1 MDALLLLLSL
11 ALCGGVSARSRW
23 SEKPWISVSSP
34 VVVAGEWLTVLCG
47 VPIDYTGGECRLY
60 RGDARTPLSVMTT
73 HDYVCRFVLPVRRL
87 MRRLPVGGRTSVRC
101 DYHLQSYTSESS
113 DNTALFLWESVS
125 APVLSVS
132 SQVVSVEGSVEVR
145 CSSSSSPS
153 PSVCHFSSD
162 RASLGWASCSANLTA
177 RRLAAGQQ
185 AAPLLPVRLSC
196 SYEQEE
202 LHRRSEP
209 SEPLLL
215 LLLDVSQL
223 APAAPGSN
231 SSTVLCEAEGAEPH
245 MNATNLPD
253 GLTLILRPANGSSP
267 LNTPCTYL

>member
-87 MRRLPVGGRTSVRC
+87 MRRLPVGGRTSV
-101 DYHLQSYTSESS
+101 
-113 DNTALFLWESVS
+113 
-125 APVLSVS
+125 
-132 SQVVSVEGSVEVR
+132 
-145 CSSSSSPS
+145 
-153 PSVCHFSSD
+153 SD